1 MINKGIPCIS
11 ETIKATFDD
20 EKSISENLQ
29 CDRFEVPG
37 CVMVVDDDFYD
48 LLNDLGKNYRYDKD
62 FK

>member
-1 MINKGIPCIS
+1 MKNKGIPCIS
-11 ETIKATFDD
+11 ESFRTTFDED
-20 EKSISENLQ
+20 KSIYENLQ